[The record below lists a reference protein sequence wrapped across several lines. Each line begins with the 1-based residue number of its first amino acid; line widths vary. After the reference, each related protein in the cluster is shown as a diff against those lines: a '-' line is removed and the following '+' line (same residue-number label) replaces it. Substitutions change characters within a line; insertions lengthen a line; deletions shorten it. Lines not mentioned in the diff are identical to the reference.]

1 MEIKNRIKNLDA
13 HIESGFNYAVHL
25 TSCMGAID
33 EVHFFETLEKARAY
47 FFKRLSAVSACLE
60 HTDGLIMSVYHTFHL
75 KRKEAPR
82 AIYAMSF
89 DQAFLNN

>member
-1 MEIKNRIKNLDA
+1 MEKDRIINLDA
-13 HIESGFNYAVHL
+13 HIENGCNYAMHL

-47 FFKRLSAVSACLE
+47 FFERLQKVSDYLA
-60 HTDGLIMSVYHTFHL
+60 HTDGLIMSVYLAYDL
-75 KRKEAPR
+75 KHKEQPR